1 LFENVTA
8 VLLKRYYD
16 HEFRSS
22 TLPGLIQQY
31 ADRAKTAQTLAEQ
44 RNVVQDF
51 LSRIPSSHLGLLSM
65 ESHKYILN
73 DLFGRP
79 YPQFGFQLIE
89 LNGENYA
96 GSILEGGPAQTAGLL
111 PWDRIVSIDGIATAQ
126 SPRLDWRTDDA
137 YIPDDRDPP
146 VHYLLARAGEAVR
159 LKIERRKGEFRE
171 LSVPATDYSAL
182 AAARASARVIV
193 RGGQSIGY
201 LHFWYVH
208 ITGVPELLKEKLE
221 TDFKDC
227 KALVI
232 DLRGRGGNGAV
243 IGKIVEILKQDRE
256 NRQRPIV
263 ALIDRAARSAKDVLA
278 YEFKKNGIARLVGE
292 KTAGAVI
299 PATFADVGHDSVL
312 MFPSFKLPK
321 YTDLLESKGVDPDI
335 FIERGKPFD
344 GGADPIFEAGVNEAA
359 RLAGLPREP
368 RPATSRRIWRW
379 DQVAG
384 TTRAAIAF

>member
-159 LKIERRKGEFRE
+159 LKI
-171 LSVPATDYSAL
+171 
-182 AAARASARVIV
+182 
-193 RGGQSIGY
+193 
-201 LHFWYVH
+201 
-208 ITGVPELLKEKLE
+208 
-221 TDFKDC
+221 
-227 KALVI
+227 
-232 DLRGRGGNGAV
+232 GA
-243 IGKIVEILKQDRE
+243 
-256 NRQRPIV
+256 RQRPG
-263 ALIDRAARSAKDVLA
+263 DSARRTVH
-278 YEFKKNGIARLVGE
+278 RLS
-292 KTAGAVI
+292 
-299 PATFADVGHDSVL
+299 P
-312 MFPSFKLPK
+312 
-321 YTDLLESKGVDPDI
+321 LLV
-335 FIERGKPFD
+335 R
-344 GGADPIFEAGVNEAA
+344 
-359 RLAGLPREP
+359 
-368 RPATSRRIWRW
+368 THHRR
-379 DQVAG
+379 
-384 TTRAAIAF
+384 T